1 VDITGDVPRLLRAG
15 AVSVGKLR
23 EVALL
28 TTGGD
33 ATSEA

>member
-23 EVALL
+23 EVAALS
-28 TTGGD
+28 TGGD
-33 ATSEA
+33 VTPET